1 MPAIACAM
9 GGALLGDRMK
19 YSVQEAADTFSSDFA
34 ETRASANSAFGLGA
48 FDIAFAHWCA
58 RKLIADTNTGV
69 VRDREG
75 IKSRFLDYGT
85 MADHYAAQPS
95 HVWHDFFSPVLMNS
109 CSRLHR
115 GLKP

>member
-1 MPAIACAM
+1 MRQWWRVTW
-9 GGALLGDRMK
+9 LGNIMK
-19 YSVQEAADTFSSDFA
+19 YSVQSAADAFGPEFA
-34 ETRASANSAFGLGA
+34 ESRARANSEFGLGA

-58 RKLIADTNTGV
+58 RRLSADTDTGT

-95 HVWHDFFSPVLMNS
+95 HVWHDFFAPVLLNS